1 MTKQLSTTCTAA
13 ALLLGCSFFL
23 RGQSQPQNDVSIQ
36 AKVET
41 LLHKMTLEEKI
52 GQLNLVSG
60 TSKSDEM
67 IVSGKVGAV
76 LWVSDPKE
84 IDRLQRLAVENSRL
98 HIPLLVGLDV
108 VQGYR
113 TVFPSPL
120 AMAATWDPKL
130 LEQEQSIAAQ
140 EARSVGIN
148 WTFAPMVDIAHDAR
162 WGRIVEG
169 AGEDPYLGAAMAR
182 AQVYGFQGH
191 ALGNPE
197 KLLATVKHFAGYGAA
212 DGGRDYDSSYISEEQ
227 LWNVYF
233 PPFKAAIDAGVGS
246 VMSAYMD
253 LNDVPASGNQFLL
266 QDVLRKTWGFQGF
279 VVSDA
284 YAVGSLVKHGFAE
297 DRRDAALKAF
307 SAGANMDM
315 ASGVYA
321 QNLLDLVNQGK
332 VTTAQIDTAVR
343 PILAAKF
350 RLGLFDHPYV
360 DMSKVN
366 SVLNAPEH
374 KQFARIAA
382 QRAIVL
388 LKDENNLLPLAP
400 KGKYQSI
407 AVIGPLADAHQE
419 LKGSWGA
426 MIAHNENEPTV
437 SVLDGIRSKA
447 GSDIHIEYAK
457 GPGIR
462 RDTPSTFDHNSAIHE
477 DPLQT
482 PEDSQKAFDAAVDTA
497 RRCDVTIMV
506 LGESFFGNGEAASR
520 ASLKLQGRQEE
531 LLEAVTKLGK
541 PVVLVLINGRPL
553 NISWAAAH
561 VASIVEAW
569 IPGEQGGA
577 AIADVLF
584 GEVNPGGKLP
594 VSWPRSVGQEP
605 LYYAHNLTQEPEN
618 QPGFTS
624 RYYDEPSSP
633 LFPFGYG
640 LSYTTFSYSN
650 LKIANEKPDAG
661 ETVYVSVDVQN
672 TGSRAG
678 ETVVQ
683 LYIHQRAGSASRPV
697 RQLKGFERVSLAPGE
712 KRAVSFTLDN
722 DRLSFWSPETKQ
734 WVVEPA
740 TFDIWIGEDS
750 TATLHGYFKSDTQD
764 TAGKRSP

>member
-1 MTKQLSTTCTAA
+1 MAA
-13 ALLLGCSFFL
+13 VLLLVPILGCSIFL
-23 RGQSQPQNDVSIQ
+23 KGQSQSQNDSSIQ
-36 AKVET
+36 AESEA

-52 GQLNLVSG
+52 GQLNLASG
-60 TSKSDEM
+60 TGKSDEV
-67 IVSGKVGAV
+67 IASGKAGAV
-76 LWVSDPKE
+76 LWISDPKE
-84 IDRLQRLAVENSRL
+84 IHRLQRLAVEKSRL

-130 LEQEQSIAAQ
+130 VEEEQSIAAQ

-169 AGEDPYLGAAMAR
+169 AGEDPYLGAAMAQ

-191 ALGNPE
+191 APGNPE

-212 DGGRDYDSSYISEEQ
+212 EGGRDYDGSYIPEEQ

-266 QDVLRKTWGFQGF
+266 HDVLRDTWDFQGF

-297 DRRDAALKAF
+297 DRKDAAFKAF
-307 SAGANMDM
+307 HAGVNMDM

-332 VTTAQIDTAVR
+332 ITTAQIDAAVR

-350 RLGLFDHPYV
+350 RLGLFDHPYA
-360 DMSKVN
+360 DISKVD

-374 KQFARIAA
+374 KQLARIAA
-382 QRAIVL
+382 QHAIVL
-388 LKDENNLLPLAP
+388 LKNKHSLLPLAA

-447 GSDIHIEYAK
+447 GSDIRIEYAK
-457 GPGIR
+457 GSGIR

-482 PEDSQKAFDAAVDTA
+482 TEDSQKAFDAAVDTA
-497 RRCDVTIMV
+497 RHCDMTVMV

-520 ASLKLQGRQEE
+520 ASLMLQGRQEE
-531 LLEAVTKLGK
+531 LLEAIVKLGK

-553 NISWAAAH
+553 DISWAAAH
-561 VASIVEAW
+561 VASIIEAW

-584 GEVNPGGKLP
+584 GEINPGGKLP

-605 LYYAHNLTQEPEN
+605 LYYAHNLTQEPES

-640 LSYTTFSYSN
+640 LSYTTFAYSN
-650 LKIANEKPDAG
+650 LKISNEQPGTG
-661 ETVYVSVDVQN
+661 EAVSVSADVQN
-672 TGSRAG
+672 TGHRAG

-697 RQLKGFERVSLAPGE
+697 KQLKGFRQVDLAPGE
-712 KRAVSFTLDN
+712 KQKVSFTLGKDQ
-722 DRLSFWSPETKQ
+722 LSFWSPETKR
-734 WVVEPA
+734 WVAEPA
-740 TFDIWIGEDS
+740 AFDVWMGEDS
-750 TATLHGYFKSDTQD
+750 AATLHGAFNFGGQ
-764 TAGKRSP
+764 